1 MTGMRFDEK
10 SFVVE
15 LDAKHKYD
23 FLKRVEK
30 YDDSIASAMRIAG
43 YKRINQTERTVAFTF
58 GEVTFST
65 SPWRKATKNTWACR
79 GMARAQKVYAVF
91 S

>member
-43 YKRINQTERTVAFTF
+43 YKRINQTER
-58 GEVTFST
+58 E
-65 SPWRKATKNTWACR
+65 P
-79 GMARAQKVYAVF
+79 
-91 S
+91 